1 MFERISVSQAAQI
14 IEKEDGVVVDV
25 RDPNTFAQGHI
36 KGAIRLDNE
45 NLAAFLASSDMS
57 KPLVV
62 VCYHGNASQGAADV
76 LNQQGFARSYSM
88 DGGMSEW
95 VLTKEVVVE

>member
-1 MFERISVSQAAQI
+1 MFERISVSRAAEI
-14 IEKEDGVVVDV
+14 IEKEEGLVVDV

-36 KGAIRLDNE
+36 KGAIRLDNQ
-45 NLAAFLASSDMS
+45 NLAEFLDAADKS

-88 DGGMSEW
+88 DGGMCEW